1 MTSRPGSQPAGLL
14 NLLRGAGLLVL
25 LASSPALAQ
34 RAGPILPGGNAKAPV
49 SIDATKLEYFDKEQK
64 LVYSGNV
71 LAKQGDS
78 SLRATTL
85 VIFLNGAPGQA
96 PDAGAAGNNN
106 NQIKRM
112 EATGPVTIVSK
123 DQVGTGDHGVFD
135 RLENK
140 VYLIGNVTLSQGGN
154 VMKGLKDSRLIYDL
168 TTSHA
173 EIAGGVSSLF
183 TPGSGSDDPLQKRT
197 PDPRPADTRPPPGR
211 PMKLQ

>member
-1 MTSRPGSQPAGLL
+1 MKVRLALALGLL
-14 NLLRGAGLLVL
+14 AA
-25 LASSPALAQ
+25 LAAAPALAQ

-71 LAKQGDS
+71 VAKQGDA
-78 SLRATTL
+78 SLRASSL
-85 VIFLNGAPGQA
+85 VIFLNGTPAQA
-96 PDAGAAGNNN
+96 SEPSAGGNN

-112 EATGPVTIVSK
+112 EATGPVTVVSK
-123 DQVGTGDHGVFD
+123 DQVGTGDHGIYD
-135 RLENK
+135 RTDNK

-168 TTSHA
+168 NTSHA

-183 TPGSGSDDPLQKRT
+183 TPGSGGEDPLQKR
-197 PDPRPADTRPPPGR
+197 PADPRPDQRPSTRPAR
-211 PMKLQ
+211 VQ